1 MARLLLALPLQYL
14 HDCFRLPGVDFPGAF
29 PGGDADL
36 EPDLDPSRPVLYR
49 YIVADHTDILTYSTP
64 ITSAISVAFLLAA
77 SGHFYL
83 L

>member
-1 MARLLLALPLQYL
+1 LLLALPLQYL
-14 HDCFRLPGVDFPGAF
+14 HDCFCLPRVYFTGAF

-36 EPDLDPSRPVLYR
+36 ESDFDPARPVLYS
-49 YIVADHTDILTYSTP
+49 YIVADHTDIITYSTP
-64 ITSAISVAFLLAA
+64 ITSTISAAFLLAA